1 MSRHTRLF
9 VAGMAFVSASVF
21 GGAARAQN
29 APAEPASATGSAP
42 AQSTMAPATPAT
54 AQNATTTT
62 PATPATP
69 AKKVWTNEDMG
80 AVHRD
85 PAIST
90 FSSKPNKPANGKPVA
105 AKSNSKSP
113 GQYEAQIANLQAKLP
128 PLDQQIAELQ
138 AGLNGETVNSTRHYN
153 GVKLDDW
160 RDQLARLQRQRDD
173 IAARISVLQ
182 DEARHNGVPDNQ
194 IP

>member
-1 MSRHTRLF
+1 MRRHTLLF
-9 VAGMAFVSASVF
+9 VIGLSFMSTSILAGH
-21 GGAARAQN
+21 ARAQN
-29 APAEPASATGSAP
+29 ASPQADNATGRTT
-42 AQSTMAPATPAT
+42 AQSTTPNATTT
-54 AQNATTTT
+54 AQNATAAT
-62 PATPATP
+62 PATPTVP

-80 AVHRD
+80 AVHKD

-90 FSSKPNKPANGKPVA
+90 FSNKPNKPATTKPVA
-105 AKSNSKSP
+105 AKPNTKNAA
-113 GQYEAQIANLQAKLP
+113 QFQAQIANLQAKLP
-128 PLDQQIAELQ
+128 PLDQQISELQ

-160 RDQLARLQRQRDD
+160 RDQLARLQKQRDG
-173 IAARISVLQ
+173 IAAQISALQ

>member
-1 MSRHTRLF
+1 MSVTVL
-9 VAGMAFVSASVF
+9 

-29 APAEPASATGSAP
+29 APAQPASVTDAVP
-42 AQSTMAPATPAT
+42 AQSTTAPPAS
-54 AQNATTTT
+54 APQTTTT
-62 PATPATP
+62 ATRSTAATPT
-69 AKKVWTNEDMG
+69 KKVWTNEDMG

-85 PAIST
+85 AAIST

-105 AKSNSKSP
+105 AKTNPKSP
-113 GQYEAQIANLQAKLP
+113 GQYQGQIANLQAKLP

-138 AGLNGETVNSTRHYN
+138 AGLNGETVNSTRHYS

-160 RDQLARLQRQRDD
+160 RDQLARLQKQRDD
-173 IAARISVLQ
+173 IAARISALQ

>member
-1 MSRHTRLF
+1 MSRYIRLF
-9 VAGMAFVSASVF
+9 VAGMAFVSASAF

-29 APAEPASATGSAP
+29 APAQPASATGSAT
-42 AQSTMAPATPAT
+42 AQSTTAPATTAT
-54 AQNATTTT
+54 AQNSTTTT

-80 AVHRD
+80 AVHKD

-90 FSSKPNKPANGKPVA
+90 FSSKPNKPAATKSPA
-105 AKSNSKSP
+105 AKANAKGA
-113 GQYEAQIANLQAKLP
+113 GQYQAQITNLQAKLP
-128 PLDQQIAELQ
+128 PLDEQISQLQ
-138 AGLNGETVNSTRHYN
+138 AGLNGATVNETRHYS
-153 GVKLDDW
+153 GTKLDDW
-160 RDQLARLQRQRDD
+160 RDQLARLQKQRDD
-173 IAARISVLQ
+173 IAARISALQ

>member
-9 VAGMAFVSASVF
+9 VAGMAFVSASAF

-29 APAEPASATGSAP
+29 APAQPASATGSAP
-42 AQSTMAPATPAT
+42 AQSTTPGTSAPQT
-54 AQNATTTT
+54 ATTAA
-62 PATPATP
+62 PSAPVTP

-80 AVHRD
+80 AVHKD

-90 FSSKPNKPANGKPVA
+90 FSSKPNKPANTKPVA
-105 AKSNSKSP
+105 AKPTTKSA
-113 GQYEAQIANLQAKLP
+113 GQYQAQITNLQAKLP
-128 PLDQQIAELQ
+128 PLDEQISELQ
-138 AGLNGETVNSTRHYN
+138 AGLNGATVNETRHYS
-153 GVKLDDW
+153 GTKLDDW
-160 RDQLARLQRQRDD
+160 RDQLARLQKQRDD
-173 IAARISVLQ
+173 IAARISALQ

>member
-1 MSRHTRLF
+1 MRRHTLSF
-9 VAGMAFVSASVF
+9 IAGMAFVSASVL

-29 APAEPASATGSAP
+29 ATAQPASAKGTAP
-42 AQSTMAPATPAT
+42 AQSITAPTTTAT
-54 AQNATTTT
+54 AQNATTTS

-69 AKKVWTNEDMG
+69 TKKVWTNEDMG

-85 PAIST
+85 AAIST
-90 FSSKPNKPANGKPVA
+90 FSSKPNKPANGKTVA
-105 AKSNSKSP
+105 AKPNPKSP
-113 GQYEAQIANLQAKLP
+113 GQYQGQIANLQAKLP

-138 AGLNGETVNSTRHYN
+138 AGLNGETVNSTRPYN

-160 RDQLARLQRQRDD
+160 RDQLARLQKQRDD
-173 IAARISVLQ
+173 IATRISALQ

>member
-54 AQNATTTT
+54 
-62 PATPATP
+62 P

-90 FSSKPNKPANGKPVA
+90 FSSGPNKPANGKPVA

-113 GQYEAQIANLQAKLP
+113 GQYQAQIANLQAKLP

-160 RDQLARLQRQRDD
+160 RDQLARLQKQRDD